1 MQKQLTHYEFKQMQ
15 KSNKNDI
22 IFVLDNLEHDENIG
36 SAFRIADAFNIT
48 KIIIIKNGEIDL
60 KKLQKTARSCQKNVD
75 YSIYDNATD
84 ALNEITTLG
93 FTPINI

>member
-48 KIIIIKNGEIDL
+48 KIIIITLIIIVTKRKCLISLRKNI
-60 KKLQKTARSCQKNVD
+60 KLREF
-75 YSIYDNATD
+75 
-84 ALNEITTLG
+84 LL
-93 FTPINI
+93 